1 MLDEAEPNHN
11 IETEGHLFEIDL
23 VDLAMTVLACFNG
36 TTGDPIERT
45 STGVFRS
52 NATV

>member
-36 TTGDPIERT
+36 TTGGSNRT
-45 STGVFRS
+45 NLHRS
-52 NATV
+52 V